1 MRSAVS
7 NLSAI
12 ALPSRYDLL
21 FPLAAGGT
29 ASVHLGRL
37 RGIAGFWRLVAV
49 KVAHAHLE
57 VDPSNR
63 EMMVEEARLASL
75 IHHPNV
81 VPVIDIDQTDG
92 RLLLVMD
99 YIEGS
104 SLADVLNAGAE
115 PMPAAIAVR
124 IALDSCAGLH
134 AAHSLSDATGR
145 SLGLVHRDVS
155 PQNILLGT
163 DGVARLTD
171 FGIAKTAF
179 GKGRSGV
186 GTLKGKLG
194 YMAPEYI
201 DGQPANAS
209 SDVFGLAV
217 VVWEM
222 ITGQRLF
229 RGENG
234 HETLRNVMYAEA
246 PLLSDVVRSVTRDL
260 ADVLAQALAKSPKDR
275 FATAKAFGAALE
287 LVARRS
293 DQIATQEQ
301 VAAYVMRVVGDR
313 VNARRKRI
321 ADVFAAERPAHG
333 GLKVVRP
340 LAEDTASRFIT
351 PPSEI
356 AVHESDSVSGF
367 IPINPAMKRGYDGDD
382 ERVIDEESTPP
393 SSVTKPSMSSEH
405 LLGTHPSQSALVIT
419 GPATDAQDDYP
430 VPVSKPS
437 RDMTPRPS
445 PASVRRAAAA
455 QPAAIAAPAPVVQP
469 APAET
474 KPAVVESS
482 ERITER
488 PLRLRLTRDRTFQLV
503 ALAAFVFGALVRV
516 FLSMGAPDAAA
527 DPLKAPPAVQLPAP
541 AAH

>member
-1 MRSAVS
+1 MRSAMS
-7 NLSAI
+7 SRSAI

-29 ASVHLGRL
+29 AAVHLGRL

-57 VDPSNR
+57 ENPLCR

-99 YIEGS
+99 YIEGA
-104 SLADVLNAGAE
+104 SLADVLGSTEE
-115 PMPAAIAVR
+115 PMPASIAVR

-134 AAHSLSDATGR
+134 AAHALSDATGR

-194 YMAPEYI
+194 YMAPEYV

-222 ITGQRLF
+222 LAGHRLF

-234 HETLRNVMYAEA
+234 HDTLRNVLYAEA
-246 PLLSDVVRSVTRDL
+246 PLLSDVVPSVGHDL
-260 ADVLAQALAKSPKDR
+260 ADVLAMALAKNPKNR
-275 FATAKAFGAALE
+275 FASAKAFGAALE
-287 LVARRS
+287 LVARRA
-293 DQIATQEQ
+293 DLIATPEQ
-301 VAAYVMRVVGDR
+301 VTAFVMRAVGDK
-313 VNARRKRI
+313 VNARRQRI
-321 ADVFAAERPAHG
+321 ADVFAAEKPSRSGMLSLVRPASESSTTN
-333 GLKVVRP
+333 LVVAPGAIELRNSDDDTVSGTVSR
-340 LAEDTASRFIT
+340 EDVQARAYQDDES
-351 PPSEI
+351 S
-356 AVHESDSVSGF
+356 SDS
-367 IPINPAMKRGYDGDD
+367 
-382 ERVIDEESTPP
+382 P
-393 SSVTKPSMSSEH
+393 SSVTLPS
-405 LLGTHPSQSALVIT
+405 
-419 GPATDAQDDYP
+419 ATPQE
-430 VPVSKPS
+430 
-437 RDMTPRPS
+437 
-445 PASVRRAAAA
+445 RAAMAS
-455 QPAAIAAPAPVVQP
+455 PRTGEGEEPAPVTNPPVSREEPTPREVPPPRRHSDPP
-469 APAET
+469 AGAPVIPSPEKDPSAHAEGT
-474 KPAVVESS
+474 ESPTQRPMRM
-482 ERITER
+482 RIG
-488 PLRLRLTRDRTFQLV
+488 RDRTFQVV
-503 ALAAFVFGALVRV
+503 ALAAFVFGALARV
-516 FLSMGAPDAAA
+516 LLSMGAPDASAE
-527 DPLKAPPAVQLPAP
+527 PLFHDHVEHPAQT
-541 AAH
+541 AH

>member
-7 NLSAI
+7 PLSAI

-37 RGIAGFWRLVAV
+37 RSIAGFWRLVAV

-57 VDPSNR
+57 ENPLCQ

-92 RLLLVMD
+92 HLLLVMD
-99 YIEGS
+99 YIEGA
-104 SLADVLNAGAE
+104 SLADVLGSME
-115 PMPAAIAVR
+115 ESMPASIAVR

-134 AAHSLSDATGR
+134 AAHALSDATGR

-222 ITGQRLF
+222 LAGHRLF

-234 HETLRNVMYAEA
+234 HDTLRNVLYAEA
-246 PLLSDVVRSVTRDL
+246 PLLSDLVPSVGRDL
-260 ADVLAQALAKSPKDR
+260 ADVLAMALAKSPKNR
-275 FATAKAFGAALE
+275 FASAKAFAAALE
-287 LVARRS
+287 MVARRA
-293 DQIATQEQ
+293 DMIATPEQ
-301 VAAYVMRVVGDR
+301 VSAFVMRAVGDK
-313 VNARRKRI
+313 VNARRRRI
-321 ADVFAAERPAHG
+321 AELFTAEKHSRSGMLSLVRPAN
-333 GLKVVRP
+333 
-340 LAEDTASRFIT
+340 ESTASRLVTAPAPIEVHT
-351 PPSEI
+351 SEETVSGTISREEARARGCDEEISSDSPPS
-356 AVHESDSVSGF
+356 VTQ
-367 IPINPAMKRGYDGDD
+367 P
-382 ERVIDEESTPP
+382 
-393 SSVTKPSMSSEH
+393 SVTHARPAAQMSPVDIHAPLSGEADLPS
-405 LLGTHPSQSALVIT
+405 
-419 GPATDAQDDYP
+419 P
-430 VPVSKPS
+430 VADPPVSREEP
-437 RDMTPRPS
+437 TPREVP
-445 PASVRRAAAA
+445 PPRRHSDA
-455 QPAAIAAPAPVVQP
+455 PAPAPVIQP
-469 APAET
+469 APQE
-474 KPAVVESS
+474 PAADAA
-482 ERITER
+482 TER
-488 PLRLRLTRDRTFQLV
+488 PTQRPLRHRISRDRTFQVV
-503 ALAAFVFGALVRV
+503 ALAAFVFGALARV
-516 FLSMGAPDAAA
+516 LLSMGAPDASAE
-527 DPLKAPPAVQLPAP
+527 PLFPAEQTVEAPAP
-541 AAH
+541 TTR

>member
-104 SLADVLNAGAE
+104 SLADVLNAIDEA
-115 PMPAAIAVR
+115 MPAAIAVR

-222 ITGQRLF
+222 ITGHRLF

-246 PLLSDVVRSVTRDL
+246 PLLSDVVPTVSRDL
-260 ADVLAQALAKSPKDR
+260 ADVLAQALAKNPKDR

-293 DQIATQEQ
+293 DMIATQEQ
-301 VAAYVMRVVGDR
+301 VAAYVMHVVGDR

-340 LAEDTASRFIT
+340 FTEDTASRFIT
-351 PPSEI
+351 PPAEI

-367 IPINPAMKRGYDGDD
+367 IPINPAIKRAYEGEDD
-382 ERVIDEESTPP
+382 RPIDEETTPP

-405 LLGTHPSQSALVIT
+405 LLAARAPQSAIT
-419 GPATDAQDDYP
+419 VTDTAANEAQDDYP

-437 RDMTPRPS
+437 RDMTPRA
-445 PASVRRAAAA
+445 PASVRRAAAPSPVA
-455 QPAAIAAPAPVVQP
+455 AAPAPVVQP
-469 APAET
+469 VPEA
-474 KPAVVESS
+474 KPAAIEST
-482 ERITER
+482 ERTTER
-488 PLRLRLTRDRTFQLV
+488 PSRMRLTRDRTFQLV

-527 DPLKAPPAVQLPAP
+527 DPLKTPATMQLPAP
-541 AAH
+541 AAR